1 MSTAVVAIVHN
12 AGRLSE
18 NLKTGHIGK
27 SRTQTTNNTEFKP
40 MTTKTNKP
48 VRLKPGSV
56 LGTYGKALHGLSL
69 NFDVS
74 AGPNCDTGC
83 PHHPQ
88 STAPDEEQTNRC
100 YAVILEARPDRSQLL
115 AKLQRNG
122 KLEPHE
128 LVARAL
134 LELQNLEQRGKL
146 PDWLRFSTDG
156 SVPNPDRVTA
166 LFITQLRALL
176 SWCRSHCVRV
186 HFPVETKEKAQ
197 FYRRSVGDLVI
208 IRESAVSHV
217 RFLQASEASSAV
229 AGEFGTPY
237 RARIEAARS
246 LAAEKRD
253 RGARCIVCPAVVA
266 GFKARMKNGRKNDRA
281 KCGPCDACAR
291 DGVHV
296 VYPLH

>member
-1 MSTAVVAIVHN
+1 M
-12 AGRLSE
+12 
-18 NLKTGHIGK
+18 KTKRHKNI
-27 SRTQTTNNTEFKP
+27 RDR
-40 MTTKTNKP
+40 KP
-48 VRLKPGSV
+48 VRLKTGSV

-74 AGPNCDTGC
+74 AGPNCDTAC
-83 PHHPQ
+83 PHHPE
-88 STAPDEEQTNRC
+88 STADDPTHRC

-128 LVARAL
+128 LVGRAL
-134 LELQNLEQRGKL
+134 LELQGLEQRGKL

-176 SWCRSHCVRV
+176 LWCRNHAVRV
-186 HFPVETKEKAQ
+186 HFPVETKSKSR
-197 FYRRSVGDLVI
+197 FYRRAVGDLVV
-208 IRESAVSHV
+208 IRESATSHK

-237 RARIEAARS
+237 RDRIEAARA
-246 LAAEKRD
+246 LAEDKRD
-253 RGARCIVCPAVVA
+253 RGARCVVCPAVVA

-291 DGVHV
+291 DGVHI